1 MNSSYQYQR
10 KFIVK
15 SLENM
20 DIEVNPLTPVSDQDR
35 ISPHNINTISSRQ
48 LMNIT
53 ALMRN
58 LQHELTTP
66 RLYKHDL

>member
-1 MNSSYQYQR
+1 MNSPHQYQW

-20 DIEVNPLTPVSDQDR
+20 DIDVNPLTPVSDQDR
-35 ISPHNINTISSRQ
+35 ISPHNISTISSRQ
-48 LMNIT
+48 VMSIIT

-58 LQHELTTP
+58 L
-66 RLYKHDL
+66 

>member
-20 DIEVNPLTPVSDQDR
+20 YIDVNPLTPVSDQDR
-35 ISPHNINTISSRQ
+35 IFPHNINTISSRQ
-48 LMNIT
+48 LMSIT

-58 LQHELTTP
+58 L
-66 RLYKHDL
+66 

>member
-35 ISPHNINTISSRQ
+35 ISPHNISTISSRQ
-48 LMNIT
+48 VMSIIT

-58 LQHELTTP
+58 L
-66 RLYKHDL
+66 